1 MNIQLITGNKDFDV
15 NDTITVSS
23 YEHPM
28 SPDDFDITIIDL
40 SYPAIWCCRSYD
52 IGPIEIYDDLRSIS
66 KMISDSTKSKIVYV
80 YPQNIEY
87 KNYYDGKKYV
97 HHNMIKDLITNNYF
111 NLGYDSCF
119 SIYAPNLDVVFE
131 PTKTKIDKMVYSAD
145 FRFAFDT
152 GEVITKSEIS
162 GKTTTLKTRKDYYFT
177 TLDICSSIEKL
188 MVFINKYLINPFS
201 EIPDWIKD
209 YEFYND
215 SETKTLIE
223 TSKNQIVELT
233 HKIETAESILSEN
246 NRYKSILFTNSD
258 QLVEVVFEILEKILD
273 CDLSEFI
280 DVKKEDFRI
289 EKDNV
294 VFIGE
299 IKGINTNVKNE
310 NISQL
315 EIHYQSY
322 LDEIADKLQPTNV
335 HAILIINPLRNRRVE
350 DRDPVSEQQ
359 INLARRNG
367 SLIIETKTLLKVFE
381 LFLNDKL
388 SSEECVEV
396 FANKTGILKIEDFY
410 NNV

>member
-1 MNIQLITGNKDFDV
+1 M
-15 NDTITVSS
+15 
-23 YEHPM
+23 
-28 SPDDFDITIIDL
+28 
-40 SYPAIWCCRSYD
+40 
-52 IGPIEIYDDLRSIS
+52 
-66 KMISDSTKSKIVYV
+66 
-80 YPQNIEY
+80 
-87 KNYYDGKKYV
+87 
-97 HHNMIKDLITNNYF
+97 
-111 NLGYDSCF
+111 
-119 SIYAPNLDVVFE
+119 
-131 PTKTKIDKMVYSAD
+131 
-145 FRFAFDT
+145 
-152 GEVITKSEIS
+152 
-162 GKTTTLKTRKDYYFT
+162 
-177 TLDICSSIEKL
+177 
-188 MVFINKYLINPFS
+188 
-201 EIPDWIKD
+201 
-209 YEFYND
+209 
-215 SETKTLIE
+215 
-223 TSKNQIVELT
+223 
-233 HKIETAESILSEN
+233 
-246 NRYKSILFTNSD
+246 
-258 QLVEVVFEILEKILD
+258 
-273 CDLSEFI
+273 
-280 DVKKEDFRI
+280 KKEDFRI